1 MSNLFSPE
9 NPLIRFLHHFFDLML
24 LNALFIITCI
34 PVFTIGAATSA
45 MYHMTLIMIEGE
57 DPYIAKGYFHS
68 FKENFKQ
75 ATLLWIP
82 LFLAGL
88 FFAVDL
94 YIIYQVIDPGYSY
107 FQFPVWFFIFII
119 ISLMIYAFPLLG
131 NYQNTTKQVLKNA
144 ILLSISNFP
153 TTIFIVVLHLGI
165 MYIASIS
172 AKSLVIVG
180 SLALFFGFAGV
191 AYFCSLFLARIFHKC
206 EENEES

>member
-34 PVFTIGAATSA
+34 PFFTIGAATSA

-57 DPYIAKGYFHS
+57 DPYIVKGYFHS

-165 MYIASIS
+165 MYVASLS
-172 AKSLVIVG
+172 AKSLVVVG

-206 EENEES
+206 EENEEF

>member
-1 MSNLFSPE
+1 MNNLFNPE
-9 NPLIRFLHHFFDLML
+9 NPIIRFLHHFFDVML

-34 PVFTIGAATSA
+34 PIFTIGTAITA
-45 MYHMTLIMIEGE
+45 MYHMTLTMIDGE
-57 DPYIAKGYFHS
+57 DPYIVKGYFRS
-68 FKENFKQ
+68 FRENFKQ

-107 FQFPVWFFIFII
+107 LQFPVWIFIFII
-119 ISLMIYAFPLLG
+119 ISLIIYAFPLLG
-131 NYQNTTKQVLKNA
+131 NYQNTTKQILKNA

-165 MYIASIS
+165 MYIASAS
-172 AKSLVIVG
+172 AQSLVIVG

-191 AYFCSLFLARIFHKC
+191 AYFCSLFLAKIFHKC